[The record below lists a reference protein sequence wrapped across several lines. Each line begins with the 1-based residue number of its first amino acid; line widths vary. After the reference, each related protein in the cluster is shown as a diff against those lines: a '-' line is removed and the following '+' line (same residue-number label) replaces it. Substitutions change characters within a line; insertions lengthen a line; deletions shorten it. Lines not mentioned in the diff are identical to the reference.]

1 MPKSKTNFVCQQCNY
16 SQIGWSGKCPNCGTW
31 GSLVETLLQSKDGPT
46 SRKSSL
52 GARTQKLNEIKIGT
66 KSRISTK
73 ISELDRVL
81 GGGIVSGQVILLAGE
96 PGIGK
101 STLLLQVAQSMGE
114 VVYVSGEESGIQVKI
129 RADRLGI
136 KSKGIAFIETTDVD
150 SVIDILGGMSP
161 KLVIIDSIQ
170 TMATSDLSGMSG
182 SVGQVRECAYRLLRW
197 AKANNVAIVL
207 VGHVTKQGSVAGPA
221 VLAHIVDS
229 VLWFEGD
236 QTHTLRILRAIKN
249 RFGPTDEAGI
259 FMMEQQGLVS
269 ITDASSLFLTNTEG
283 RDSQAGSVIT
293 SIMEGSRPMLI
304 EIQSL
309 VVSSKTPYPKRV
321 VQGVDVKRV
330 EMLLGVLARRSGVPV
345 LDYDVYVNVAG
356 GIDVREPAAD
366 LAIALSIASAY
377 KDKALASGSIV
388 VGEVGLL
395 GEIREV
401 PRQDRRLDEAK
412 RQGYKKQVTNKQFAS
427 LKAAMALFR

>member
-1 MPKSKTNFVCQQCNY
+1 M
-16 SQIGWSGKCPNCGTW
+16 
-31 GSLVETLLQSKDGPT
+31 VETIVENVKSPARNT
-46 SRKSSL
+46 SGIAVAGR
-52 GARTQKLNEIKIGT
+52 QKLSEIKIGT
-66 KSRISTK
+66 KSRIPTK

-114 VVYVSGEESGIQVKI
+114 VVYVSGEESGVQVKI

-136 KSKGIAFIETTDVD
+136 KARNIDFIETTDVD
-150 SVIDILGGMSP
+150 SVIDMLGGLNP

-182 SVGQVRECAYRLLRW
+182 SVGQVRECAYRLLRF
-197 AKANNVAIVL
+197 AKANNVAVVL

-269 ITDASSLFLTNTEG
+269 ITDASSLFLTNSG
-283 RDSQAGSVIT
+283 SGKPQAGSVIT

-309 VVSSKTPYPKRV
+309 VVTSKTPYPKRV
-321 VQGVDVKRV
+321 VQGVDAKRV

-356 GIDVREPAAD
+356 GLGVREPAAD
-366 LAIALSIASAY
+366 FAIALSIASAY
-377 KDKALASGSIV
+377 QDKALPAGSIAI
-388 VGEVGLL
+388 GEVGLL

-401 PRQDRRLDEAK
+401 PRQERRLDEAK
-412 RQGYKKQVTNKQFAS
+412 RQGFKKQVTNKDFPS
-427 LKAAMALFR
+427 LKSAMSLFK